1 METTL
6 GQILMNVD
14 GADKDYTVETLLGNA
29 MLHDLSFDAS
39 ESNIVELSET
49 ADETRRRKSAE
60 WRAEQKQK
68 EIADANRKARRAPVT
83 GAFGKKGF
91 VALTPKRK
99 GTTVTV
105 TPEHTVDR
113 ETGELKATDA
123 STFRRN
129 KMSKM
134 EFDGVKDVHA
144 KRKACGCNPCKQYR
158 TQAWQFMSK
167 QKDESGELIRTEH
180 PDAKA
185 VKCTV

>member
-1 METTL
+1 MS
-6 GQILMNVD
+6 NVMTIGD
-14 GADKDYTVETLLGNA
+14 QLLAQAAREQGEPTAAD
-29 MLHDLSFDAS
+29 
-39 ESNIVELSET
+39 
-49 ADETRRRKSAE
+49 DETERRKASTA
-60 WRAEQKQK
+60 RHQAKLRKKEQELNNRQSTS
-68 EIADANRKARRAPVT
+68 ERRDSPIAYKGGNGYDPLTAKA
-83 GAFGKKGF
+83 
-91 VALTPKRK
+91 K

-105 TPEHTVDR
+105 TPEYTVDR

-123 STFRRN
+123 STFKRK

-134 EFDGVKDVHA
+134 EFDGVKDAHA
-144 KRKACGCNPCKQYR
+144 KRKACGCNACKQYR